1 MFVSPPESPKRG
13 TDGSSSMG
21 TRGLRILSGLP
32 GCEFVR
38 GQYVFK
44 VPGYLAA
51 SLPHLCHRSLL
62 HRQRSNG
69 IGGEQH
75 LFHKASSSKF
85 FWRACDTHPKFLTWR
100 VVSKKTLIMHISN
113 VLLLTVSKRTLILH
127 ISNVLLLTTCQVKN
141 LGRGS
146 HD

>member
-32 GCEFVR
+32 GCDFVR

-44 VPGYLAA
+44 VPDCLAA

-62 HRQRSNG
+62 HRWRSNG
-69 IGGEQH
+69 RGEEQN
-75 LFHKASSSKF
+75 LFEKASSSKV
-85 FWRACDTHPKFLTWR
+85 FWRACDSRPKFLIKG
-100 VVSKKTLIMHISN
+100 V
-113 VLLLTVSKRTLILH
+113 VSKRTLIMH
-127 ISNVLLLTTCQVKN
+127 AHSTFVNSASKRQLTTLSSLTQTGEGFN
-141 LGRGS
+141 
-146 HD
+146 

>member
-21 TRGLRILSGLP
+21 TRGFRILSGLP
-32 GCEFVR
+32 FLLLMLTCADC
-38 GQYVFK
+38 
-44 VPGYLAA
+44 LAA

-75 LFHKASSSKF
+75 LFHKASSSKIF
-85 FWRACDTHPKFLTWR
+85 GRACDPHPKFFTWQ
-100 VVSKKTLIMHISN
+100 VVVRRHPPNLNYCTLISMPLMHPHPPDPICATSII
-113 VLLLTVSKRTLILH
+113 LLPRPLH
-127 ISNVLLLTTCQVKN
+127 EHVFFWHVDGQ
-141 LGRGS
+141 
-146 HD
+146 